1 MSEIAFS
8 GTAQAAPNRTF
19 ATWLGGEMRDGW
31 LIYALLSVFVLYS
44 VTLSALR
51 GDDFLPLLIVY
62 LERTGRALAVVA
74 CAAFTLVAVRVLMR
88 RPERP
93 SAEIVRTLIALAS
106 NGNLPRLLFSFSI
119 LALFMAAFLYQ
130 KMLIPEIRPFD
141 WDATFIAWDQAL
153 FGGRH
158 PWEMLQPWLGYP
170 AMTMLLD
177 YIYSSWVPFVFVF
190 WGWMAVAPK
199 VTAQLRRQYWMA
211 TLLSWTTIGIGMA
224 IFFSS
229 AGPCFLPSL
238 FPELAAPYDRLN
250 AYLADVNERFMLGS
264 TLAKEFL
271 WSAHIG
277 AVDEPGGISAMPSM
291 HNAQAVLFVLA
302 AYRVNRRFG
311 HAMSVYAIL
320 IFIGSIHLAWH
331 YAVDGIVGGTAA
343 VVVWHLSRLLV
354 SSRAEARAA

>member
-1 MSEIAFS
+1 MSEIALS
-8 GTAQAAPNRTF
+8 GSAQTAPNRSF
-19 ATWLGGEMRDGW
+19 AIWLGGEMRESW
-31 LIYALLSVFVLYS
+31 LIYAFLSVFVLSS

-62 LERTGRALAVVA
+62 LERTGRAMGVVA
-74 CAAFTLVAVRVLMR
+74 CVAFTLVAVRVLIR

-93 SAEIVRTLIALAS
+93 SAEIARTLIALSS
-106 NGNLPRLLFSFSI
+106 NGNLLRLLFSFGI

-130 KMLIPEIRPFD
+130 KMLIPQIRPFD
-141 WDATFIAWDQAL
+141 WDATFIAWDKAL
-153 FGGRH
+153 FAGRH
-158 PWEMLQPWLGYP
+158 PWELLQPWLGYP
-170 AMTMLLD
+170 AVTAMLD
-177 YIYSSWVPFVFVF
+177 YIYSSWVPFVFMF
-190 WGWMAVAPK
+190 WGWMAVSRK
-199 VTAQLRRQYWMA
+199 VSLQVRRQYWMA
-211 TLLSWTTIGIGMA
+211 TMLAWTIIGIVMA

-238 FPELAAPYDRLN
+238 FPHLAAPYDGLN
-250 AYLADVNERFMLGS
+250 SYLAGVHEHLMLSS
-264 TLAKEFL
+264 TLSKEFL

-311 HAMSVYAIL
+311 HVMSVYAIL

-331 YAVDGIVGGTAA
+331 YAVDGIVGGIAA
-343 VVVWHLSRLLV
+343 VVVWHLARLVV
-354 SSRAEARAA
+354 SATTEARAA

>member
-8 GTAQAAPNRTF
+8 GTARAAPNRTF
-19 ATWLGGEMRDGW
+19 ATWLGREIRDSW
-31 LIYALLSVFVLYS
+31 LIYAFLGVFVLSS
-44 VTLSALR
+44 VTLSAIR
-51 GDDFLPLLIVY
+51 GDDFLPMLIVY
-62 LERTGRALAVVA
+62 LERTGRAMAVVA
-74 CAAFTLVAVRVLMR
+74 CAAFAIVAVRVLIR

-93 SAEIVRTLIALAS
+93 SVEIARTLVALSS
-106 NGNLPRLLFSFSI
+106 NGNLSRLLFSFGI

-130 KMLIPEIRPFD
+130 KMLIPELRPFD
-141 WDATFIAWDQAL
+141 WDETFINWDKAL
-153 FGGRH
+153 FAGRH
-158 PWEMLQPWLGYP
+158 PWELLQPWLGYP

-177 YIYSSWVPFVFVF
+177 YIYSSWVPLVFIF
-190 WGWMAVAPK
+190 WGWLAVSPK
-199 VTAQLRRQYWMA
+199 VSQQLRRQYWMA
-211 TLLSWTTIGIGMA
+211 TVLSWTAIGIVMA
-224 IFFSS
+224 LFFSS

-238 FPELAAPYDRLN
+238 FPDFAAPYDRLN

-331 YAVDGIVGGTAA
+331 YAVDGIVGGAAA